1 MTESDVLERLTKI
14 FRTVFEDD
22 SIVAR
27 MEMKASDVKRW
38 DSLSHVDM
46 ILLVEEEFGIRMSAR
61 ELGALNNVGD
71 LVRVILAKTA

>member
-1 MTESDVLERLTKI
+1 MTESDVLERLTKV

-22 SIVAR
+22 AIVAR

-61 ELGALNNVGD
+61 EIGGLNNVGD